1 MTDMSVVIINNI
13 QEVMHSAN
21 INQNEL
27 AEKIQTTRHAMS
39 KMLAGAC
46 TINAIELQSIAVVL
60 HVSTDVQLSF
70 QKRKLSQM

>member
-1 MTDMSVVIINNI
+1 MNL
-13 QEVMHSAN
+13 
-21 INQNEL
+21 NEL
-27 AEKIQTTRHAMS
+27 AEKIQTTRHVMS

-46 TINAIELQSIAVVL
+46 TINAIELQSIAEAL